1 MSWGVVASVGY
12 LARDKNDKLKR
23 EAAEKRKLRAAEK
36 ERKAAERAAREKE
49 LLEKA
54 AGGDRATIATE
65 ADAEA

>member
-12 LARDKNDKLKR
+12 LVRDKNNKR
-23 EAAEKRKLRAAEK
+23 KTEAAERRKLQAAEK
-36 ERKAAERAAREKE
+36 ERKAAEKAAREKE

-65 ADAEA
+65 ADVEA

>member
-12 LARDKNDKLKR
+12 LLRDKS
-23 EAAEKRKLRAAEK
+23 EKRKQDAAERRKLQAIEK
-36 ERKAAERAAREKE
+36 ERKAAEKAAREKE

-54 AGGDRATIATE
+54 AGGDSATIATE